1 MRNKLI
7 VLAIAL
13 LFISGLSFLL
23 YPRRVVDFSQE
34 LSAAEIMSAES
45 FQAMT
50 PYGVP
55 EVHDTDTTLRK
66 KPAIYWGRDTN
77 GSVTYNDG
85 TFQDAFNAS
94 CSPAVILA
102 VERSDDTAT
111 SLYTSHITSINS
123 TGFVYEV
130 RESVNDAE
138 ADVTATVPVYW
149 VAFGWK

>member
-23 YPRRVVDFSQE
+23 YPHRVVDLSRE

-45 FQAMT
+45 FRAMT

-55 EVHDTDTTLRK
+55 EAHDTDTTLRK
-66 KPAIYWGRDTN
+66 KPAIYWGYCID
-77 GSVTYNDG
+77 GAVTFNDG

-94 CSPAVILA
+94 CIPAISIIALNT
-102 VERSDDTAT
+102 DDTST
-111 SLYTSHITSINS
+111 TLFTTHVKTITYD
-123 TGFVYEV
+123 GFTYEV
-130 RESVNDAE
+130 RQSANDTE
-138 ADVTATVPVYW
+138 TDVTTTVGVYW